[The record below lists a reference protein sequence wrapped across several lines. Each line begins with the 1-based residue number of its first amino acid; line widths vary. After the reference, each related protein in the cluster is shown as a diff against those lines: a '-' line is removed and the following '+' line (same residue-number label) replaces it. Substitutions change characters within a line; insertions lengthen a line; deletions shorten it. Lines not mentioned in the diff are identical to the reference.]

1 MRGILLYMG
10 FFENIAEAFGL
21 SEMNAEKFF
30 RAALIGEEKCYLEG
44 ICAIKSYSS
53 EKIEL
58 FLKKGGI
65 KITGEKLIINKFCA
79 GDVAVCGKIKSIE
92 RT

>member
-1 MRGILLYMG
+1 MG

-21 SEMNAEKFF
+21 SEINAEKFF
-30 RAALIGEEKCYLEG
+30 RAVLIGEEKCYLEG
-44 ICAIKSYSS
+44 VCSIKSYSPD
-53 EKIEL
+53 KIEL
-58 FLKKGGI
+58 YLRKGGI
-65 KITGEKLIINKFCA
+65 KISGEELIIKKFCA